1 MAGISSSFISA
12 AYIYNA
18 IYCICKLGKDTWI
31 IHSGASDHMNFD
43 ATAPHDM
50 QNLKHPISVSLPTG
64 HTVQV
69 TQYQQLRL
77 NDWIVLQH
85 VLLVPYFRYN
95 SATLWHGLPRE
106 SLYLAG
112 PFLKRPLAGGREFLG
127 LYILDKALVENL
139 KRASSSENSVFRCN
153 KLCVQHTI
161 SNVSCH
167 QSSRNLD
174 FGIWHMR
181 MGHIPRKEWHCYL
194 CPLIFL
200 EVDRMY
206 LVYLS

>member
-1 MAGISSSFISA
+1 
-12 AYIYNA
+12 
-18 IYCICKLGKDTWI
+18 
-31 IHSGASDHMNFD
+31 
-43 ATAPHDM
+43 
-50 QNLKHPISVSLPTG
+50 VSLPTG

-69 TQYQQLRL
+69 TQYGQLRL
-77 NDWIVLQH
+77 NDWLVLHH
-85 VLLVPYFRYN
+85 VLLVPHFRYN
-95 SATLWHGLPRE
+95 LLSVKQLTTQLHCDMVFSKSLCTLQ
-106 SLYLAG
+106 G
-112 PFLKRPLAGGREFLG
+112 PSLKRPLAVGREFLG

-181 MGHIPRKEWHCYL
+181 MGHIPRKE
-194 CPLIFL
+194 
-200 EVDRMY
+200 
-206 LVYLS
+206 